1 MTAQISWLSR
11 PVDRRPGRCRAPGH
25 EQKEKTMIF
34 HINLFTIKPGLS
46 DEQREAGLEMLHQS
60 GAPTPR

>member
-1 MTAQISWLSR
+1 
-11 PVDRRPGRCRAPGH
+11 
-25 EQKEKTMIF
+25 MIF

-60 GAPTPR
+60 GAANPAVKSYVVGPELGGELE